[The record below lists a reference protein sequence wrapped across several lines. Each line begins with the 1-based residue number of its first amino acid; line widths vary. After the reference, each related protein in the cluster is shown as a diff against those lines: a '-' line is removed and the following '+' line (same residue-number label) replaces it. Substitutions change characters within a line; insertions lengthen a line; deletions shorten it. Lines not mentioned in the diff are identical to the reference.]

1 MVDGC
6 FSDPIPPAPLPTP
19 SVPTP
24 YIGSHR
30 FSVLI
35 ETDPQNISPKK
46 KYRDLKKKFK
56 YLVYVSSKLDMEK
69 TLESIL

>member
-1 MVDGC
+1 
-6 FSDPIPPAPLPTP
+6 
-19 SVPTP
+19 VPTP